1 MTYVCESLLSM
12 KPAKFLLL
20 VLIASLLNI
29 ADAAA
34 QDADPACP
42 DSQFTSWGAVGVVTP
57 GDANN
62 LRDKPSTSGALIGK
76 VQPGEP
82 FVVNYS
88 SDPVCAEGY
97 LWREIQTLTQRGWT
111 VEIPADGDE
120 PFIVPYVVPEPREVG
135 AVGEDGSY
143 VIEEGGI
150 RLVLPQQLNIES
162 ATVQPDVGLF
172 GDVMSAQPS
181 SVIFTF
187 YQEGREHAIGTI
199 EIFPYDLSPAV
210 YDYWEGSDLE
220 LLLEE
225 RPDLIEYAD
234 RNRMPQF
241 PIAGVAA
248 LFGGA
253 PIYAPFGSGDGL
265 RYITYFAQDWVLF
278 DADMGYAYIYRG
290 ISEDR
295 DFLVAGR
302 MLIYIPAEA
311 IPRGGSRADDAYPGY
326 IDQLEA
332 NLAALPTDAF
342 TPDIDLLDLTM
353 SWLTITDPE
362 ALLDLIP

>member
-1 MTYVCESLLSM
+1 MRT
-12 KPAKFLLL
+12 AKRFLIT
-20 VLIASLLNI
+20 LITMLI
-29 ADAAA
+29 GVTGAAA
-34 QDADPACP
+34 QNDETSNCP
-42 DSQFTSWGAVGVVTP
+42 DSQFTSWGSVGVVTP

-62 LRDKPSTSGALIGK
+62 LRDKPTTSGALIGK

-82 FVVNYS
+82 FIVIYPT
-88 SDPVCAEGY
+88 DPVCAEGY

-111 VEIPADGDE
+111 VEIPVDGDE
-120 PFIVPYVVPEPREVG
+120 PFIVPYESPEPRDIG

-150 RLVLPQQLNIES
+150 RLVLPQQLNIER
-162 ATVQPDVGLF
+162 ATVQPEVGLF

-187 YQEGREHAIGTI
+187 YQEKKEHPIGTI

-210 YDYWEGSDLE
+210 YNYWDGSE
-220 LLLEE
+220 LDMLLAE
-225 RPDLIEYAD
+225 RPDLLEYAD
-234 RNRMPQF
+234 RNRLPQL

-253 PIYAPFGSGDGL
+253 PIYTPFGSGDGL
-265 RYITYFAQDWVLF
+265 RYITYFAQTSVLF
-278 DADMGYAYIYRG
+278 KADMGYTYMYRG
-290 ISEDR
+290 ISGDR
-295 DFLVAGR
+295 AFLVTGE
-302 MLIYIPAEA
+302 MWVHIPAEA

-332 NLAALPTDAF
+332 NLAAQPTSAF
-342 TPDIDLLDLTM
+342 TPDLTLIDGVFA
-353 SWLTITDPE
+353 SLTITDPE
-362 ALLDLIP
+362 ALLALIP